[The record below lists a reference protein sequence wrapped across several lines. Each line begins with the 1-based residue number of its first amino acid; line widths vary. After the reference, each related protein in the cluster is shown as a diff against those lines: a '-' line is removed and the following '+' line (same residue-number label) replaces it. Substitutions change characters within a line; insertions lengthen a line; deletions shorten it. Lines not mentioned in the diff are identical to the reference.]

1 MIKNKK
7 KSWIVYLLCLLMI
20 TVMVGNIIANAS
32 NVLIEADKQDY
43 DSKKKLMTF
52 EGNVKVD
59 YENIT
64 VKSPKAFIKTSA
76 DGKPEQ
82 ATFMPNA
89 VATKDKGRLQSQ
101 VQAEVIKLSLLEKR
115 IRAIGSSKSVVFEN
129 KMPLVSIKARDQ
141 IFDTKTNMIIASG
154 AVKIDYSDIRTE
166 SEYAQVTIDK
176 EGSPKQVMLKA
187 NAKLFQDRNVI
198 SAKSFIYNV
207 QSEELIAEGEVYTQ
221 RTLEDNTKVSVW
233 ANTQDYNK
241 ASNTL
246 MASGNVKINYRD
258 YTATGPKAMFLPEE
272 GQTTP
277 NKIVFI
283 GRAKI
288 NESDRMVEADKIEI
302 TIEPKS
308 FKAEGNV
315 KTKIKSIKGLKEALG
330 KEEAKEA
337 KEPKD

>member
-1 MIKNKK
+1 MINKK
-7 KSWIVYLLCLLMI
+7 KKNWIVYLLCLVLILIMG
-20 TVMVGNIIANAS
+20 GNIIANAS

-64 VKSPKAFIKTSA
+64 VKSPKAFIKTSK

-89 VATKDKGRLQSQ
+89 TATKDKGRLTSQ

-115 IRAIGSSKSVVFEN
+115 IKAIGNSKSVVFEN
-129 KMPLVSIKARDQ
+129 KKPLVSINAKEQ
-141 IFDTKTNMIIASG
+141 IFDTKTNMIIASES
-154 AVKIDYSDIRTE
+154 VKIDYSDIKTE

-176 EGSPKQVMLKA
+176 EGNPKQVELKG
-187 NAKLFQDRNVI
+187 NAKLLQDKNVI
-198 SAKSFIYNV
+198 NAKSFIYNV
-207 QSEELIAEGEVYTQ
+207 QSESLIAQGEVYTQ
-221 RTLEDNTKVSVW
+221 RTLEDGTKVSVW

-241 ASNTL
+241 LSNTL
-246 MASGNVKINYRD
+246 MASGKVKINYRD
-258 YTATGPKAMFLPEE
+258 YTATGPKAMFLPEKGE
-272 GQTTP
+272 STP

-283 GRAKI
+283 GRARI

-315 KTKIKSIKGLKEALG
+315 KTKIKSIKGLNEALG
-330 KEEAKEA
+330 KDSGK
-337 KEPKD
+337 PKD

>member
-1 MIKNKK
+1 MIKSKK
-7 KSWIVYLLCLLMI
+7 KNWIVYLLCLPIIAIM
-20 TVMVGNIIANAS
+20 GENIIANAS

-43 DSKKKLMTF
+43 DSKKNLMTF

-64 VKSPKAFIKTSA
+64 VKSPKAFIRTSK

-89 VATKDKGRLQSQ
+89 TAIKDKGKLKSQ

-115 IRAIGSSKSVVFEN
+115 IRAIGSTKSVVFEN
-129 KMPLVSIKARDQ
+129 KIPLVSIKARDQ
-141 IFDTKTNMIIASG
+141 IFDTTTNMIIASG
-154 AVKIDYSDIRTE
+154 DVKIDYSDIRTE

-176 EGSPKQVMLKA
+176 DGNPRQVTLKA
-187 NAKLFQDRNVI
+187 KAKLFQDRNVI

-207 QSEELIAEGEVYTQ
+207 QSEELIAQGAVHTQ
-221 RTLEDNTKVSVW
+221 RTLEDNTNVSVW
-233 ANTQDYNK
+233 ADTQDYDK
-241 ASNTL
+241 AANTL
-246 MASGNVKINYRD
+246 MASGNVKIDYKD
-258 YTATGPKAMFLPEE
+258 YTATGPKAMFLPEKDK
-272 GQTTP
+272 TNP
-277 NKIVFI
+277 NRIIFI

-315 KTKIKSIKGLKEALG
+315 KTKIKSIKGLSEALG
-330 KEEAKEA
+330 KESKTPE
-337 KEPKD
+337 D